1 MADAA
6 TWFDAICMK
15 PFPPDALL
23 DDLLK
28 DPVAPGGSGD
38 GGPLAELK
46 GHAVTLREQAIALLS
61 ACACPSTHERLVC
74 LVSEIVD
81 EIERLKRPGS
91 DAVPSEVRAAVAAL
105 ATRVADFELLL
116 RNRAPGGESGPAIL
130 RPDPPQAA
138 RPMRA
143 GRSG

>member
-1 MADAA
+1 
-6 TWFDAICMK
+6 MK
-15 PFPPDALL
+15 PSSPDALL
-23 DDLLK
+23 DRIK
-28 DPVAPGGSGD
+28 DALAPAGSGD

-46 GHAVTLREQAIALLS
+46 GHAGTLREQAIALLS

-81 EIERLKRPGS
+81 EIERLKRLGS

-105 ATRVADFELLL
+105 ATRVAEFELLL
-116 RNRAPGGESGPAIL
+116 RNRAPGEGGPAIL

>member
-6 TWFDAICMK
+6 ALFDAMCMK
-15 PFPPDALL
+15 PSPPDALL
-23 DDLLK
+23 D
-28 DPVAPGGSGD
+28 PVNDALAPAGSGD
-38 GGPLAELK
+38 GAPLTELK
-46 GHAVTLREQAIALLS
+46 GYAVTIREQAIALLG

-81 EIERLKRPGS
+81 EIERLKRLGS

-105 ATRVADFELLL
+105 ARRVAEFELLL
-116 RNRAPGGESGPAIL
+116 RNRAPGGEGGPAIL